1 MKRLDYYLR
10 NRRYTIVEPFIPDEC
25 EILDI
30 GGFDGSFLLR
40 IEDKIKRGVCIDPLI
55 KNWKDKKI
63 KFMREKITDR
73 LSFADHT
80 FDVIVMLAV
89 FEHLGIYQKPIASE
103 SFRILKQK
111 GLVILTVPSKAVD
124 YILKVFISLHLI
136 DGMSVEEH
144 VHFRSSDTVKIFKE
158 GGFILQHWSKFQFGL
173 NNLFVFQKII

>member
-1 MKRLDYYLR
+1 MKRLDYYLQ
-10 NRRYTIVEPFIPDEC
+10 NWRYTIVEPFIPDEC

-40 IEDKIKRGVCIDPLI
+40 IEDKIKRGVCIDPFI
-55 KNWKDKKI
+55 KNRKNKKFEFI
-63 KFMREKITDR
+63 QGKIADS
-73 LSFADHT
+73 LPFADHT

-103 SFRILKQK
+103 SFRILKQD

-124 YILKVFISLHLI
+124 YILKVLIRIHLI

-144 VHFRSSDTVKIFKE
+144 VHFRGSDTVRIFRE
-158 GGFILQHWSKFQFGL
+158 GGFILQQWSKFQFGL
-173 NNLFVFQKII
+173 NNLFVFMKNI